1 MMRFVIMADGKESR
15 WKKHLGISKHL
26 AEIGGE
32 PLIVRTI
39 RLVRRQTP
47 KDTEV
52 IVTSHNKNYEF
63 EGSLRYEPKNNVY
76 EIDRFTEELLTNNMC
91 FLYGDTYYTEAAM
104 KKIISVDNE
113 KTLFFGTRKSIVA
126 IKISEVSE
134 FRYHKDRVRQMY
146 ISGLIDTCKG
156 WQVYQSFVG
165 QDLTSAPEI
174 GDNFILLEDDTMD
187 INTPEDY
194 DRLV

>member
-1 MMRFVIMADGKESR
+1 MRFVIMADGKERR
-15 WKKHLGISKHL
+15 WKKHLGTSKHL

-39 RLVRRQTP
+39 RLVRQQTP

-52 IVTSHNKNYEF
+52 IVTSHNKDYEF
-63 EGSLRYEPKNNVY
+63 EGSLRYEPENNMY

-104 KKIISVDNE
+104 KKIISADNE
-113 KTLFFGTRKSIVA
+113 KTLFFGNRKSIVA
-126 IKISEVSE
+126 VKIADAGE
-134 FRYHKDRVRQMY
+134 FRHHKERVKQMY
-146 ISGLIDTCKG
+146 IDEQIDTCKG
-156 WQVYQSFVG
+156 WQVYQSFTG
-165 QDLTSAPEI
+165 QDLTAAPVIKE
-174 GDNFILLEDDTMD
+174 NFVLLEDDTTD